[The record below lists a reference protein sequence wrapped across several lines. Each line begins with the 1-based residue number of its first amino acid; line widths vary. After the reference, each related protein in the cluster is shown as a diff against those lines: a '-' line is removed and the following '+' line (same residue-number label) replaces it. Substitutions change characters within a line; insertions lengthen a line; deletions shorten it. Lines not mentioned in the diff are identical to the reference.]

1 MNMSEYYGPTVKAA
15 KMASTLIGITTSGK
29 EQDWE
34 IEFADPEIIPRLLNA
49 LELRKFDD
57 EAKTALYLLLLASL
71 ELEFSSGKKNQLHIV
86 KTKEIIDGD
95 KKSLEKMQFYWIHLK
110 KSEHQS
116 LMKDILHIQN
126 FNSSI

>member
-1 MNMSEYYGPTVKAA
+1 MSEYYGPTVKAA
-15 KMASTLIGITTSGK
+15 KMASTLIGINASGK

-71 ELEFSSGKKNQLHIV
+71 ELELSSGKKDRLHIV
-86 KTKEIIDGD
+86 KSKEIIGGD
-95 KKSLEKMQFYWIHLK
+95 KNSLEKMQFYWINLK

-116 LMKDILHIQN
+116 LMKDILHIKN

>member
-1 MNMSEYYGPTVKAA
+1 MV
-15 KMASTLIGITTSGK
+15 STLIGITTSGK

-49 LELRKFDD
+49 LELREFDD

-86 KTKEIIDGD
+86 RTKEIIGGD
-95 KKSLEKMQFYWIHLK
+95 KNSLKKMQFYWINLK